1 MNCYMSGEVI
11 ERGIKVTKTR
21 KYSKIEITL
30 VYDGRSKLIRNSK
43 TAGIMEMM
51 DIIDRFSDNF
61 PPGFILKGTLM
72 GLEKY
77 MEKHN
82 VDGTRSEEMHR
93 GTIDDLLK
101 DLHSED
107 VK

>member
-43 TAGIMEMM
+43 AAGIMEMM

-82 VDGTRSEEMHR
+82 VDGTKSEEMHR
-93 GTIDDLLK
+93 GNIDDLLK
-101 DLHSED
+101 DLNSED
-107 VK
+107 EE